1 MTNNLI
7 QIKVKQRLNKLASLD
22 YDNIESWQIAE
33 AFNKAQ
39 LEWMRR
45 VIHGLTPRALLPEQ
59 STNIVDDLQN
69 FLVQDGLGGLHRD
82 VFFESSAV
90 PVNYLH
96 FVRVSARAV
105 TDCCPSRV
113 LSVYLAEE
121 ANADELLSDNFKSPS
136 FEWAETFCTI
146 VGNKIRIYT
155 GGGFT
160 IEAPSLTYYRKPR
173 MVKFKNSVDIETG
186 DIVEYDVT
194 CEFKDDVV
202 EILCDETAA
211 ILAGDIMDIT
221 QYQRDTQNAA
231 RNS

>member
-45 VIHGLTPRALLPEQ
+45 VLHGLTPRALQPEQ
-59 STNIVDDLQN
+59 STSIVDDLQN
-69 FLVQDGLGGLHRD
+69 FLVQDGLGGRHRD
-82 VFFESSAV
+82 TYFESSAV

-96 FVRVSARAV
+96 FVRVSARGI

-155 GGGFT
+155 NGDFT
-160 IEAPSLTYYRKPR
+160 IEGPSLTYYRKPA
-173 MVKFKNSVDIETG
+173 MVKFKDSIDIDTG
-186 DIVEYDVT
+186 EIVKYDVT
-194 CEFKDDVV
+194 CEFKDDVI